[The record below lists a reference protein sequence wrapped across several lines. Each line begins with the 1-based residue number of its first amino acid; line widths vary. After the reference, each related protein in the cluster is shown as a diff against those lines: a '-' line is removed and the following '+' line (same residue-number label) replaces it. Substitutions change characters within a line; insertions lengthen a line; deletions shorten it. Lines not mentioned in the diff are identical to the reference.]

1 MKAMTWM
8 AVALALHGLGCGAPQ
23 RKMDPTRPIEV
34 HTGAFGVRYTQ
45 DGEAIGGVPEW
56 LSKEP
61 EAASHVS
68 RSQALRLV
76 ASLVAGAGG
85 MLIGTPLGQELG
97 GERDP
102 LWPLAGVG
110 AAAIAVSIPLSI
122 WSTSSMDSAVEAHN
136 RLIVGGG
143 EGSAT
148 PKRTAARAERAER
161 AGRAAPSAPLE
172 AFGFVFGA
180 ARATALAACEGAG
193 HTWSEEEDGVA
204 RCSGTPTES
213 IAGASAELTFDD
225 DRLSAVEL
233 VVRPPEDAQGWATSF
248 RATEAA
254 LVRLFGKSAQRSFV
268 IPDECKAAELF
279 LGCVADGRVTG
290 SASWSPDD
298 GPSVVLSIIGS
309 PPPSTLRVRLTPGLP
324 KM

>member
-8 AVALALHGLGCGAPQ
+8 AVALALPGLGCVAP
-23 RKMDPTRPIEV
+23 RKMDPTRPLEL
-34 HTGAFGVRYTQ
+34 HTGLFDARYTQ
-45 DGEAIGGVPEW
+45 DGEAVGGVQEW
-56 LSKEP
+56 LAKEP
-61 EAASHVS
+61 EAAPHVS
-68 RSQALRLV
+68 RAQALSLLGSLV
-76 ASLVAGAGG
+76 ASGG
-85 MLIGTPLGQELG
+85 GGLIGWPLGQELA

-102 LWPLAGVG
+102 MWPLAGAG
-110 AAAIAVSIPLSI
+110 AAVIAVSIPLMI
-122 WSTSSMDSAVEAHN
+122 WSISSMDSAVEAHN

-143 EGSAT
+143 GQSAA
-148 PKRTAARAERAER
+148 PKRAAAKTER
-161 AGRAAPSAPLE
+161 AGRVAPPARLE

-180 ARATALAACEGAG
+180 ARSTALAACQEAG

-213 IAGASAELTFDD
+213 IDGASAELTFEDD
-225 DRLSAVEL
+225 GLSAVEL
-233 VVRPPEDAQGWATSF
+233 VIHPPEDAQGWATSF
-248 RATEAA
+248 RATETA
-254 LVRLFGKSAQRSFV
+254 LIRLFGKSAQRSFV

-290 SASWSPDD
+290 SASWAPDD

-324 KM
+324 EM